1 LRTQAGLLIG
11 PRRAKLFNSNVSGWK
26 EYSGGPISFAPIIA
40 GREALGPE
48 EAIFNGFHTHPLSST
63 MLEATMKVVQ
73 TIVLISGSALSAFA
87 FLGSAATG
95 GPPFSPS
102 ITACHMTKVVQI
114 AALSAIRSAWKP
126 LQEFLWSVTTRP
138 FGTTKLIEPIS
149 RIGNPRERSEVQI
162 DL

>member
-1 LRTQAGLLIG
+1 MMTNDVGGHNENGSDNCPYQRERTLCLR
-11 PRRAKLFNSNVSGWK
+11 
-26 EYSGGPISFAPIIA
+26 
-40 GREALGPE
+40 
-48 EAIFNGFHTHPLSST
+48 IFRICGDG
-63 MLEATMKVVQ
+63 A
-73 TIVLISGSALSAFA
+73 
-87 FLGSAATG
+87 
-95 GPPFSPS
+95 PPFSPS

-114 AALSAIRSAWKP
+114 AALPAIRSAWKP

>member
-48 EAIFNGFHTHPLSST
+48 EAIFNRFHTHPLSST

-73 TIVLISGSALSAFA
+73 TIVLISGSALSLRIFRIC
-87 FLGSAATG
+87 GDG
-95 GPPFSPS
+95 GPTVLPEHYCLSYD
-102 ITACHMTKVVQI
+102 KGVQI
-114 AALSAIRSAWKP
+114 AALPAIRSAWKP

-138 FGTTKLIEPIS
+138 IGTTKLIEPIS